1 MKIFLKFLL
10 EQYHFQLFEKLLRY
24 GFSPHTLAG
33 PTLDSEGM
41 GAFFGANF
49 SEKRAFCLVAPP
61 KQMPFLT
68 ISNENI
74 FFKTQGTRLGA
85 IFAPNKRLE

>member
-24 GFSPHTLAG
+24 GFSPHILAG

-41 GAFFGANF
+41 GAFFWGKF
-49 SEKRAFCLVAPP
+49 FEKKGIL
-61 KQMPFLT
+61 
-68 ISNENI
+68 
-74 FFKTQGTRLGA
+74 LGRT
-85 IFAPNKRLE
+85 P